1 MSDDMQAYTLA
12 DRGTYLSMKS
22 KIALQVMVEG
32 DPELFNPYGVI
43 AVNPAKHPHVNYDG
57 AMRFIAWITSPE
69 GQNMIGA
76 FQKEGQVL
84 FYPDA
89 LK

>member
-1 MSDDMQAYTLA
+1 MQAYTLA

-22 KIALQVMVEG
+22 KIALEVLVEG
-32 DPELFNPYGVI
+32 DPKLFNPYGII
-43 AVNPAKHPHVNYDG
+43 AVNPAKHPHVNYNG
-57 AMRFIAWITSPE
+57 AMLFIAWITSPE
-69 GQNMIGA
+69 GQNIISA
-76 FQKEGQVL
+76 VQREGQVL